1 MIGFVIGTVCLV
13 MLVATVRRRHAYHA
27 FAHAGSG
34 GPCGPGPMGPGAHGG
49 FGPRWAFGGG
59 RHAMLRALFVRL
71 ETTPGQEKAIVAE
84 AHTLGDAVREGKKA
98 LRESREDVA
107 RAVGGD
113 VFDEAALA
121 AAYAKHDAAMTGIR
135 EAASAALA
143 KVHEVLDAEQ
153 RKRLA
158 EMLGHEHFSRRWGGP
173 YRGGF

>member
-27 FAHAGSG
+27 FAHAGFG
-34 GPCGPGPMGPGAHGG
+34 GPCGPGAMGPRPRG
-49 FGPRWAFGGG
+49 FGGPWAFGGG
-59 RHAMLRALFVRL
+59 PRGMLRAVFASL

-84 AHTLGDAVREGKKA
+84 AEKCRDAMREGRKE
-98 LRESREDVA
+98 LRESREDIA

-113 VFDEAALA
+113 VFDEVALA
-121 AAYAKHDAAMTGIR
+121 AAYAKHDAAIGRMR
-135 EAASAALA
+135 EAGTAALA

-153 RKRLA
+153 RKKLA
-158 EMLGHEHFSRRWGGP
+158 ETLGHGYFRRSWGGP